1 MRLAPDWTPQ
11 GSQVSSLTGSRP
23 GAGALCP
30 SFRGGYTAPGGLL
43 ALGGAGELRSGPGGG
58 LDTKY
63 ASLPLGHEPAE
74 AATPDMCTRP
84 SPSPKQT
91 RKRLVS
97 RWGAWLSLVV
107 SQGTQARLVASSNPG
122 RAQPQAP
129 SGRHPPADVD
139 GQGPRRLQKV
149 ALGGI
154 SGFPFIKQSEAINQK
169 SIYKDS
175 ERQ

>member
-1 MRLAPDWTPQ
+1 MAR
-11 GSQVSSLTGSRP
+11 
-23 GAGALCP
+23 
-30 SFRGGYTAPGGLL
+30 
-43 ALGGAGELRSGPGGG
+43 GG
-58 LDTKY
+58 LDTKH

-84 SPSPKQT
+84 SSPEQT
-91 RKRLVS
+91 RKRLMNC
-97 RWGAWLSLVV
+97 WGAWLPLVV
-107 SQGTQARLVASSNPG
+107 SQGTQARLVTSSNPG

-139 GQGPRRLQKV
+139 GQGPHRLQKV

-154 SGFPFIKQSEAINQK
+154 SAFPFIKQSEAINQK